1 MQKNEKFQGV
11 TVNLTGNSGGQLQ
24 KNHYLQ
30 QEGGGLQFFSGKAQ
44 PLETQKHIMQLLF
57 LGQTK
62 RFHTAMPNDT
72 TLYVSFIIRL
82 LRIEGEQEGDI
93 CQRHKDVNLFVALMV

>member
-1 MQKNEKFQGV
+1 MKNSRGV
-11 TVNLTGNSGGQLQ
+11 TVNLTENPGVQLQ
-24 KNHYLQ
+24 KNHYPQ
-30 QEGGGLQFFSGKAQ
+30 QGGGLQFFSGKAQ
-44 PLETQKHIMQLLF
+44 PLETYNAIIIF